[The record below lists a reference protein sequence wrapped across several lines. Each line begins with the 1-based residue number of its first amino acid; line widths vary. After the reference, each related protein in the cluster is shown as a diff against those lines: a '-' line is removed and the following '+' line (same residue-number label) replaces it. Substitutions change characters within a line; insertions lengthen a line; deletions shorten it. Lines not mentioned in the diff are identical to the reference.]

1 MSDIRVPKADK
12 YFLSFGGGVNSTAM
26 LLWLMQEG
34 IFDHRWEVVFC
45 DPGAEMP
52 ETYEHVKWVSENIT
66 PVTVIETMR
75 DGLNLEDYCVSRG
88 IIPTRLVRWCTYEY
102 KVLPLSKYCVGGVEA
117 IGIDAGEEHRMVSLL
132 NKMGADRRAWF
143 PLVDQSID
151 RDGCVAL
158 IKEAG
163 VPVPP
168 KSGCFFCPFTKRSH
182 WRYLYENH
190 CDLFKRAQ
198 RIEQAAI
205 DRRVSQGKEPI
216 YLTTEPLAT
225 WTPRTELDPN
235 KAIAYRKTNSKVW
248 HIAQS
253 ALHIPATIAGWSIWP
268 DPTTV
273 TLLREFP
280 NYLPDPL
287 CQRCNRALDIDYAL
301 DSTPAIPCNC
311 YDG

>member
-12 YFLSFGGGVNSTAM
+12 YFLSFGGGVNSTDM

-66 PVTVIETMR
+66 PVTVIETKK
-75 DGLNLEDYCVSRG
+75 DGMGLYDFALSRG
-88 IIPTRLVRWCTYEY
+88 MVPCRKNRWCTGDY
-102 KVLPLSKYCVGGVEA
+102 KIKPLHRYCQSGVQV
-117 IGIDAGEEHRMVSLL
+117 IGIDYGEEHRMSSIMNTSAGGQRL
-132 NKMGADRRAWF
+132 WF
-143 PLVDQSID
+143 PLVSECID
-151 RDGCVAL
+151 REACVG
-158 IKEAG
+158 IIQENG
-163 VPVPP
+163 VAVPP
-168 KSGCFFCPFTKRSH
+168 KSGCFICPFRSKRQ
-182 WRYLYENH
+182 WRELFDNYPHLFRLAVDLEENAR
-190 CDLFKRAQ
+190 KVAVENGR
-198 RIEQAAI
+198 
-205 DRRVSQGKEPI
+205 EPM
-216 YLTTEPLAT
+216 LLMQEPLAT

-235 KAIAYRKTNSKVW
+235 KAIAYKKTNSKVW

-273 TLLREFP
+273 TLLRELP
-280 NYLPDPL
+280 DYLPDPL
-287 CQRCNRALDIDYAL
+287 CQRCNRALDVDYAL
-301 DSTPAIPCNC
+301 DSAPTIPCNC